1 MSIAVTGAT
10 GQLGSLVIADLL
22 DRGISP
28 AQVAAVVRDP
38 DKATSLRERGV
49 EVRVADYTDPVSL
62 RTAFEGVD
70 TLMFVSGS
78 ELGQRIAQHRNVIEA
93 ARTASVGLIA
103 YTSVLAADTSRLAVA
118 PEHRATEAML
128 AESSVPNVVLR
139 NGWYWENYSA
149 TIAQAAQSGTLY
161 GAAGQG
167 RLAAATRADYAA
179 AAAAVLTQDGHAGK
193 VYELG
198 GNERPT
204 YAEFAAAIG
213 EVAGRPVRYQDLE
226 PAEYAATLRQ
236 SGLPD
241 PVADM
246 LADTD
251 AAIARGELD
260 TTSGDLARL
269 LGRESTPVAEVIRT
283 AIG

>member
-1 MSIAVTGAT
+1 MSIAVTGAS
-10 GQLGSLVIADLL
+10 GHLGNLVILDLL
-22 DRGISP
+22 ARGLSP
-28 AQVAAVVRDP
+28 AQIVAVARDP
-38 DKATSLRERGV
+38 AKVTSLRDRGV
-49 EVRVADYTDPVSL
+49 EVRAADYNDPAGL
-62 RTAFEGVD
+62 RKAFEGVGK
-70 TLMFVSGS
+70 LLLVSGS
-78 ELGQRIAQHRNVIEA
+78 ELGQRIGQHGNVIDA
-93 ARTASVGLIA
+93 AEKASVELIA

-128 AESSVPNVVLR
+128 AQSSVPNVVLR

-149 TIAQAAQSGTLY
+149 TIQQAAQSGALY

-167 RLAAATRADYAA
+167 RLAAATRADYAG

-198 GNERPT
+198 GDDRPT
-204 YAEFAAAIG
+204 YAEFAEAIG
-213 EVAGRPVRYQDLE
+213 EVAGRPVQYQDLE
-226 PAEYAATLRQ
+226 AAAYAAMLRQ

-241 PVADM
+241 AVADM

-251 AAIARGELD
+251 AAIGRGELD

-269 LGRESTPVAEVIRT
+269 LGRESTPVAAVIRS
-283 AIG
+283 AIS